1 MSSTPQI
8 QAQSLATESIG
19 QLMEFDFRSIGGS
32 NRVFVANTQENEGT
46 FANLDITWDGAERTF
61 QHIDFSMSNL
71 RSDLTGQVA
80 EPTLRIAAHD
90 LFAISSW
97 ASATTKSDGSTFT
110 MMDYRG
116 LKIKRMR
123 LFFNTPTLIDPQTY
137 FVKSVDELSAEQ
149 MVFTLTASL
158 GTENGNKPSAR
169 KLEI

>member
-19 QLMEFDFRSIGGS
+19 QLMEFDFRSIGGTQ
-32 NRVFVANTQENEGT
+32 RVYVANTQENEGT

-97 ASATTKSDGSTFT
+97 ASATTNFT

-123 LFFNTPTLIDPQTY
+123 LFFNTPTLIDPHTY

>member
-19 QLMEFDFRSIGGS
+19 QLMEFDFTSIGGS
-32 NRVFVANTQENEGT
+32 QKVYVANTQEFET
-46 FANLDITWDGAERTF
+46 SFANLDVVWTDGVEHTF
-61 QHIDFSMSNL
+61 QHIDFSLSNL

-80 EPTLRIAAHD
+80 EPTLKIAAHD

-97 ASATTKSDGSTFT
+97 ASATANFT

-149 MVFTLTASL
+149 MVFSLTASL

>member
-19 QLMEFDFRSIGGS
+19 QLMEFDFRSIGGTQ
-32 NRVFVANTQENEGT
+32 RVFVSNTQENEGT
-46 FANLDITWDGAERTF
+46 YANLDITWDGSERTF

-80 EPTLRIAAHD
+80 EPTLKIAAHD
-90 LFAISSW
+90 LFAISDW
-97 ASATTKSDGSTFT
+97 ASATTNFT

>member
-97 ASATTKSDGSTFT
+97 ASATTNFT

-123 LFFNTPTLIDPQTY
+123 LFFNTPTLIDPHTY

-169 KLEI
+169 KLGI

>member
-1 MSSTPQI
+1 MSSSPQI

-19 QLMEFDFRSIGGS
+19 QLMEFDFRSIGGTQ
-32 NRVFVANTQENEGT
+32 RVYVANTQENEGT

-97 ASATTKSDGSTFT
+97 ASATTNFT

-169 KLEI
+169 KLGI

>member
-19 QLMEFDFRSIGGS
+19 QLMEFDFRAIGGTH
-32 NRVFVANTQENEGT
+32 RVFVANTQEFET
-46 FANLDITWDGAERTF
+46 SYANLDITWDGAERTF

-90 LFAISSW
+90 LFAISDW
-97 ASATTKSDGSTFT
+97 ASATTNFT